1 MLWVPLL
8 FYYGAIPLL
17 DIAIGEDR
25 SNPPEAIVPQLED
38 DRYYRYITYALVPI
52 LWALYLFAMWF
63 VATQPLPPHGV
74 LAMVLV
80 ASGVFGYGINVAH
93 EFGRKKTGHERWLA
107 KFVLALCAYG
117 HFFIEHNKGHH
128 RDVAT
133 PEDPASARMGESIWK
148 FACREM
154 SGAAKRVLR
163 HVSGRLF
170 PAVVVRHH
178 GQASPRT
185 GVPRPGADQF

>member
-1 MLWVPLL
+1 MSQTGLLTAPSGATYRDRKRHLWLASLIVPVTGLAGPLAYLATGQAWVLWVPLL

-38 DRYYRYITYALVPI
+38 DPYYRYITYALVPI
-52 LWALYLFAMWF
+52 LWALYLFAVWF

-74 LAMVLV
+74 LAIVLM
-80 ASGVFGYGINVAH
+80 AGGVFGYGINVAH

-133 PEDPASARMGESIWK
+133 PEDPASARMGESI
-148 FACREM
+148 
-154 SGAAKRVLR
+154 
-163 HVSGRLF
+163 
-170 PAVVVRHH
+170 
-178 GQASPRT
+178 
-185 GVPRPGADQF
+185 